1 MSLKNTFTEIA
12 KHLEIIYNNREEILK
27 LSRVMIRD
35 CSIAIKH
42 IHRKEIQ
49 KYQEK
54 INSIKKLHEELLKS
68 VNRNPGIFFRY
79 LKTPEQEY
87 TESIVFYSI
96 IHKEAIPSPFDLG
109 INPINYILGLADVV
123 GELRRFALDN
133 IRNSQVK
140 DLNDVLESMDEIY
153 ANLFSLDYPSGVTQ
167 DLRHK
172 IDVARNIIEKTR
184 GDISLSVQMNDLK
197 SCIDDKL

>member
-42 IHRKEIQ
+42 IHRKEFQ

-54 INSIKKLHEELLKS
+54 INSIKKLHEELVKS

-96 IHKEAIPSPFDLG
+96 IHKKAIPSPFDLG
-109 INPINYILGLADVV
+109 VNPINYILGLADVV

-172 IDVARNIIEKTR
+172 VDVARNIIEKTR